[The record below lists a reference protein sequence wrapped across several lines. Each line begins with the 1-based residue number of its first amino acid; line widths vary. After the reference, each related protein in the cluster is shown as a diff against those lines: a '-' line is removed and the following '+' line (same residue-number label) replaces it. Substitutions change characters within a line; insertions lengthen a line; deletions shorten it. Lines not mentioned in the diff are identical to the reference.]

1 MSFVESLLFYAGN
14 SSQKGFLHA
23 TVSLNEMTV
32 LNMTGT
38 AKLCH
43 VAGTSQQIWAYPGTR
58 APDETSL
65 WEGTQKKPRLGDG
78 STLRAHGFQ
87 PLLTPEPPLSFS
99 GLSQPCTCTYPHTQT
114 QKYTHPQIKIK
125 QQNLLRRI
133 KIKQRL
139 WNLTLSCT
147 PGKKGCVF
155 SSEFS

>member
-14 SSQKGFLHA
+14 SSQGGFLHA

-58 APDETSL
+58 PPDETSL

-99 GLSQPCTCTYPHTQT
+99 GLSALHMHISPHSDSKIHASTNKNKTTKFAKKNKNKTKTMEPHTVL
-114 QKYTHPQIKIK
+114 HPRKEGLCV
-125 QQNLLRRI
+125 LL
-133 KIKQRL
+133 
-139 WNLTLSCT
+139 
-147 PGKKGCVF
+147 
-155 SSEFS
+155 

>member
-14 SSQKGFLHA
+14 SSQGGFLHA
-23 TVSLNEMTV
+23 TVSLNERTV

-43 VAGTSQQIWAYPGTR
+43 VAGKSQQNMGLPRNSASGGNITMGRNTKEAQVGGRLNSKGTWL
-58 APDETSL
+58 PTSSDSR
-65 WEGTQKKPRLGDG
+65 P
-78 STLRAHGFQ
+78 S
-87 PLLTPEPPLSFS
+87 S
-99 GLSQPCTCTYPHTQT
+99 GVSQPCTCTYTHTQT

-139 WNLTLSCT
+139 WNLTL
-147 PGKKGCVF
+147 
-155 SSEFS
+155 